1 MFFSVAG
8 EKLTPAKEPDT
19 KQTKATSASN
29 TPARKL
35 PKPLMK
41 VQYDVTELQVERANL
56 VTQDEGTNY
65 DVNLNVS
72 VDTFNKRIMSMT
84 KVQHSYFVNGSI
96 QLHMY
101 TSDNTH
107 LNPSALE
114 MQDYLIPPP
123 SPRHVVDT
131 TQPPAVPMSDPLPNL
146 NFLNQESF
154 LQQFG
159 DQHDQ

>member
-8 EKLTPAKEPDT
+8 EKLTPAKDPDT
-19 KQTKATSASN
+19 KQTKQIFASN

-35 PKPLMK
+35 PKRQIK

-56 VTQDEGTNY
+56 VAQDEGASY

-84 KVQHSYFVNGSI
+84 KVQLSYFVNGSI
-96 QLHMY
+96 ELHMY

-123 SPRHVVDT
+123 SPWHVVDT
-131 TQPPAVPMSDPLPNL
+131 SQPPAVPMSDPLPNL

-154 LQQFG
+154 IQQFG
-159 DQHDQ
+159 DQQDQ

>member
-1 MFFSVAG
+1 MA
-8 EKLTPAKEPDT
+8 
-19 KQTKATSASN
+19 
-29 TPARKL
+29 
-35 PKPLMK
+35 
-41 VQYDVTELQVERANL
+41 
-56 VTQDEGTNY
+56 QDEGTNY

-72 VDTFNKRIMSMT
+72 VHIFNKRIMSMT
-84 KVQHSYFVNGSI
+84 KVQHSYFMNGSI

-123 SPRHVVDT
+123 SPRHVADSS
-131 TQPPAVPMSDPLPNL
+131 QPPAVPMFDPLPNL

>member
-19 KQTKATSASN
+19 KQTKATFARN

-56 VTQDEGTNY
+56 VAQDKGTNY

-123 SPRHVVDT
+123 SPRHVADT
-131 TQPPAVPMSDPLPNL
+131 SQPPAVPMSNPLSNL

>member
-1 MFFSVAG
+1 
-8 EKLTPAKEPDT
+8 
-19 KQTKATSASN
+19 
-29 TPARKL
+29 
-35 PKPLMK
+35 MK

-56 VTQDEGTNY
+56 VAQDEGTNY

-131 TQPPAVPMSDPLPNL
+131 PQPPAVPSDPLPNL
-146 NFLNQESF
+146 NFLHQENF

-159 DQHDQ
+159 YQHDQ

>member
-8 EKLTPAKEPDT
+8 EKLTPAKDPDT
-19 KQTKATSASN
+19 KQTKQISASN

-35 PKPLMK
+35 PKPQMK
-41 VQYDVTELQVERANL
+41 VQYDVKELQVERVNL
-56 VTQDEGTNY
+56 VAQDEGTNY

-72 VDTFNKRIMSMT
+72 VDTVNKRIMSMT

-131 TQPPAVPMSDPLPNL
+131 PQPPAVPMSDPLPNL